1 MNYLRLVGR
10 GFLVLLCANVVLTAQ
25 TSSQPSDQYP
35 QPPAQETTAV
45 SLETPDY
52 ANDTPAH
59 IAVVDGTATIE
70 RDGRVEKAEEN
81 IILLAGDRLRTER
94 GRVEVLFDDGS
105 ALDLD
110 HDTRLDLMSDSLV
123 RLLAGRIRLTIART
137 TNALDYRVDAAPG
150 SVWIKAAGDYRIGL
164 SDTRSGDVELG
175 VTVLRGSAEL
185 RNTHG
190 MTLVRAGTYAA
201 VTTSTAP
208 SLPLVS
214 NSAQWDEFDR
224 WVEDQR
230 DGRYG
235 VESVRYLPEEIRYY
249 GGAFDQYGSWDYIP
263 VYGHVWY
270 PRVAVGWRP
279 YYHGRWSFAA
289 RFGWFWVGFDRYWG
303 YPTHHYGR
311 WGYGSNRWFW
321 IPGHRWS
328 PACVSWAYAPGY
340 VSWCPLGFNNRPVI
354 GINNVFV
361 GNPWPGWTF
370 VPRRAFVPNVLVAR
384 HAVLSND
391 IAPGTSRQFTAR
403 PNAPVAPAGLVAR
416 AQPLRAPT
424 RSYAVPRGS
433 SSGGPAFDSGSGA
446 GFATAGS
453 SPGQS
458 SIGASPSR
466 PPTRIQQSR
475 PGGSISGDA
484 RPDVVTPSASSDRAF
499 PRLASPPAQSSRP
512 DSSGSA
518 SRTSRARPQTTTPDP
533 SPDRGVGALPR
544 NYSPEPRP
552 SSPDSAFRSRQPG
565 TQRSAEPS
573 TPEPRA
579 FERRAVPSVPRNYSP
594 EPRQSSPDSGFQ
606 SRLPS
611 SQRSAPELGAPEPR
625 AFERR
630 AAPSGA
636 AQLQPRTTAVRTRR
650 RTSVA
655 LVRGAPIRTA
665 FGAAGSAARRTAVP
679 FRAARRRVK
688 RATEPEGR
696 KGLAGR

>member
-1 MNYLRLVGR
+1 MNCLRLVGR

-35 QPPAQETTAV
+35 PPPTQETTAV

-201 VTTSTAP
+201 VTASTAP

-214 NSAQWDEFDR
+214 NSALWDEFDR

-270 PRVAVGWRP
+270 PRVAVGWQP

-303 YPTHHYGR
+303 WPTHHYGR

-328 PACVSWAYAPGY
+328 PAWVSWAYAPGY
-340 VSWCPLGFNNRPVI
+340 VSWCPLGFDNRPVI
-354 GINNVFV
+354 GIHNAFV

-370 VPRRAFVPNVLVAR
+370 VPRRAFVPNVLVGR

-433 SSGGPAFDSGSGA
+433 SSGGPAFDSGGGA

-466 PPTRIQQSR
+466 LPTRSPQSR
-475 PGGSISGDA
+475 PGGSISGDG
-484 RPDVVTPSASSDRAF
+484 RSDVVTPSASSDRAF
-499 PRLASPPAQSSRP
+499 PRLASPAAQSSRP
-512 DSSGSA
+512 DSSGSP
-518 SRTSRARPQTTTPDP
+518 SRTSRARPQTTPDP
-533 SPDRGVGALPR
+533 SPDRGVSALPR

-552 SSPDSAFRSRQPG
+552 SSADSAFRSRQPG
-565 TQRSAEPS
+565 AQRSAEPNA
-573 TPEPRA
+573 PEPRA

-594 EPRQSSPDSGFQ
+594 EPRLSSPDSGFQ

-611 SQRSAPELGAPEPR
+611 SQRSAPEIGAPEPR

-630 AAPSGA
+630 AAPAVPRNRSPAPQPSG
-636 AQLQPRTTAVRTRR
+636 PGGGPPSR
-650 RTSVA
+650 SY
-655 LVRGAPIRTA
+655 GAPRSEPR
-665 FGAAGSAARRTAVP
+665 SAPQEAP
-679 FRAARRRVK
+679 RAAPPSRSAPQGGGPSAQPSRRG
-688 RATEPEGR
+688 GR
-696 KGLAGR
+696 G